1 LLFHLGPAPVPARPA
16 RARSKPAQAHLAL
29 PPPRAR
35 PGLAGDREHPA
46 GATPRRPSWARLGLL
61 CSTPIKL
68 PCHLPHLRA
77 ASPTAERRR
86 HLRSQAPL
94 RRPAGRG
101 SRQSTPSP
109 P

>member
-61 CSTPIKL
+61 CSTPIKPPL
-68 PCHLPHLRA
+68 PPSSPACRVAHRRA
-77 ASPTAERRR
+77 
-86 HLRSQAPL
+86 
-94 RRPAGRG
+94 
-101 SRQSTPSP
+101 P
-109 P
+109 PPP